1 MNAPPRPANAAS
13 IREATTAND
22 MALARALF
30 AEYAR
35 WLKVD
40 LCFQGFDEELR
51 TLPGAYA
58 PPRGRLLLA
67 GFDAEAF
74 ACIALRPLA
83 QPAVGEVKRLYVQ
96 PARRGEGWGRS
107 LIAALLAE
115 ACAIGYGELKLDT
128 LEWMN
133 AARALYE
140 ETGFRPCAP
149 YYVNPIPGVV
159 YMSLR
164 LRDTDGD

>member
-1 MNAPPRPANAAS
+1 LNAAPPPANAAT
-13 IREATTAND
+13 IREATTATD

-67 GFDAEAF
+67 GFDAYAF
-74 ACIALRPLA
+74 ACIALRALD
-83 QPAVGEVKRLYVQ
+83 QPAVGEIKRLYVQ
-96 PARRGEGWGRS
+96 PAQRGEGWGRR
-107 LIAALLAE
+107 LVAALLAE
-115 ACAIGYGELKLDT
+115 ARAIGYEELKLDT
-128 LEWMN
+128 LDWMN

-149 YYVNPIPGVV
+149 YYANPLPGVV
-159 YMSLR
+159 YMALR
-164 LRDTDGD
+164 LRDADGA

>member
-1 MNAPPRPANAAS
+1 
-13 IREATTAND
+13 

-30 AEYAR
+30 GEYAR

-67 GFDAEAF
+67 GVDGDAF

-83 QPAVGEVKRLYVQ
+83 EPAVGEVKRLYGQ
-96 PARRGEGWGRS
+96 PAHRGAGWGRG
-107 LIAALLAE
+107 LGGALLAE
-115 ACAIGYGELKLDT
+115 ARAIGYAELKLDT
-128 LEWMN
+128 LDWMN

-140 ETGFRPCAP
+140 QTGFRACAP
-149 YYVNPIPGVV
+149 YYVNPIPGVA

-164 LRDTDGD
+164 LRDAD

>member
-1 MNAPPRPANAAS
+1 MNAALPPAGAAT
-13 IREATTAND
+13 IREATTATD

-40 LCFQGFDEELR
+40 QCFQGFDEELR

-58 PPRGRLLLA
+58 APRGRLLLA
-67 GFDAEAF
+67 GFGADAF

-83 QPAVGEVKRLYVQ
+83 QPAVGEIKRLYVQ
-96 PARRGEGWGRS
+96 PAQRGEGWGRR
-107 LIAALLAE
+107 LVAAVLAE
-115 ACAIGYGELKLDT
+115 ARAIGYEELKLDT
-128 LEWMN
+128 LDWMT

-140 ETGFRPCAP
+140 ETGFLPCAP
-149 YYVNPIPGVV
+149 YYANPIPGVV

-164 LRDTDGD
+164 MRGAVGA